1 MPFSYTS
8 QALSGHWEPRCR
20 SELTRPRAVLLSRD
34 NQLELCPLYKE
45 ESTGAER
52 ENFLFIPCCSLLTLL
67 SQTTSRGARK
77 PLSGSRL
84 GWSPG
89 KKRLYLPGGTVQP
102 SPSEKHSVSSRMS
115 PLRGSHCF
123 LGPLGL
129 PLEPGLEAGQA
140 GRIVGV
146 HLRNVVLQSTPN
158 LSRHLPF
165 PLPEMQQVLPGL
177 HSRFAGRA
185 GSRWL
190 VQ

>member
-1 MPFSYTS
+1 MTISLNYVLCTRKRVQELRGRTSFSS
-8 QALSGHWEPRCR
+8 PAALSSLHCQ
-20 SELTRPRAVLLSRD
+20 TD
-34 NQLELCPLYKE
+34 N
-45 ESTGAER
+45 
-52 ENFLFIPCCSLLTLL
+52 
-67 SQTTSRGARK
+67 
-77 PLSGSRL
+77 
-84 GWSPG
+84 
-89 KKRLYLPGGTVQP
+89 LPGWLESLCQAPGLGGSQGRKDCTSLEDIQP
-102 SPSEKHSVSSRMS
+102 PPSGKHSVSSRVS
-115 PLRGSHCF
+115 PLRGSHCL